1 MKLLGFALV
10 VVGLLA
16 LAYGG
21 IRYDQQK
28 TVVDVGAFKATATE
42 HKSFPVSPIV
52 GVIAML
58 GGGLLLFSQQKKR
71 TA

>member
-1 MKLLGFALV
+1 MKPLGFALV

-21 IRYDQQK
+21 ISYDRQK
-28 TVVDVGAFKATATE
+28 TVIDVGTFKATATE
-42 HKSFPVSPIV
+42 RKSFPISPIV

-58 GGGLLLFSQQKKR
+58 GGGLLLFSQKKR
-71 TA
+71 TTA

>member
-1 MKLLGFALV
+1 MKVLGFALV

-21 IRYDQQK
+21 ISYDRQK
-28 TVVDVGAFKATATE
+28 TVIDVGTFKATATE
-42 HKSFPVSPIV
+42 HKSFPISPIV

-58 GGGLLLFSQQKKR
+58 GGGLLLFSQKKR
-71 TA
+71 TTA